1 MKDEEREKK
10 KQILSYIYIKIE
22 KSRIYKK
29 TFLNKKMKMIKIDG
43 WNETIYYNSSSN
55 ISAK

>member
-29 TFLNKKMKMIKIDG
+29 TFLNKKMKMIKIDV
-43 WNETIYYNSSSN
+43 
-55 ISAK
+55 